1 MSGLR
6 SPSEGADTT
15 KVTAPPRAGSLLPRP
30 FEADLEREFRV
41 VRNASRSRWFVPT
54 ALLGLVFFDLYVLID
69 LALAPQVLALSLGLR
84 LGLVTP
90 VALVGLWLRGRRI
103 AARPGSRVDVPLVAG
118 AASLVVGVLAVVQR
132 SAPGALGG
140 AYFAG
145 ALIVVVFFSTLL
157 RNDVRGA
164 VAVLATLVAAFG
176 SGQWFVGSDPVAIQA
191 TALLAVAVSGLFGL
205 VLAGTLEESERAR
218 FLAERRE
225 RRLAAEREELIAA
238 LAQAA
243 VRDELTGL
251 LNRRGLLD
259 RVATQPATAGG
270 AGVLLVDVDHFKELN
285 DRFGHL
291 EGDRCLTLVADAL
304 ASACRPTDVVAR
316 FGGEEFVVV
325 LDGEHGQDAGEV
337 DVQLAGERLRAAV
350 RACALPH
357 PRGGV
362 VTVSV
367 GAARGEWEAAL
378 AAADEAVY
386 AAKAAGRD
394 TVVVAA
400 AVTGPTAGALT

>member
-1 MSGLR
+1 MHRAPCRGSYAGRVSGLR
-6 SPSEGADTT
+6 SPREGADTT

-54 ALLGLVFFDLYVLID
+54 ALLGLVFFDLYVLVD

-90 VALVGLWLRGRRI
+90 SRSWACGCAGVGSPPDLG
-103 AARPGSRVDVPLVAG
+103 PGSTCRWSPAPP
-118 AASLVVGVLAVVQR
+118 SLVVGVLAVVQR

-176 SGQWFVGSDPVAIQA
+176 AGQWFVGSDPVAIQA

-225 RRLAAEREELIAA
+225 RRLAAEREELIAPWP
-238 LAQAA
+238 
-243 VRDELTGL
+243 RPPSGTSS
-251 LNRRGLLD
+251 R
-259 RVATQPATAGG
+259 
-270 AGVLLVDVDHFKELN
+270 
-285 DRFGHL
+285 
-291 EGDRCLTLVADAL
+291 
-304 ASACRPTDVVAR
+304 AS
-316 FGGEEFVVV
+316 
-325 LDGEHGQDAGEV
+325 
-337 DVQLAGERLRAAV
+337 
-350 RACALPH
+350 
-357 PRGGV
+357 
-362 VTVSV
+362 
-367 GAARGEWEAAL
+367 
-378 AAADEAVY
+378 
-386 AAKAAGRD
+386 
-394 TVVVAA
+394 
-400 AVTGPTAGALT
+400 

>member
-1 MSGLR
+1 M
-6 SPSEGADTT
+6 
-15 KVTAPPRAGSLLPRP
+15 TAPRRAGSLLPRP
-30 FEADLEREFRV
+30 FAADLEREFQV
-41 VRNASRSRWFVPT
+41 ARNASRSRWFVPT
-54 ALLGLVFFDLYVLID
+54 ALLGLVFFDLYVLLD
-69 LALAPQVLALSLGLR
+69 LVMAPQVVELSLWLR
-84 LGLVTP
+84 LGLVSP
-90 VALVGLWLRGRRI
+90 VTLVGLWLRGRRI
-103 AARPGSRVDVPLVAG
+103 AARPGSRVDVLLVAG

-132 SAPGALGG
+132 SAPDALGG

-164 VAVLATLVAAFG
+164 AGVLATMVGAFG
-176 SGQWFVGSDPVAIQA
+176 WGQWYVGSDPVALQA
-191 TALLAVAVSGLFGL
+191 TSLLAVAVSGLFGL

-259 RVATQPATAGG
+259 RVSAHPGTAGRG
-270 AGVLLVDVDHFKELN
+270 GVLVVDVDHFKELN

-325 LDGEHGQDAGEV
+325 LDVEHGQDAGEG

-350 RACALPH
+350 RGCALPH

-367 GAARGEWEAAL
+367 GAARGDWEAAL

-400 AVTGPTAGALT
+400 AVPGSTVGART

>member
-6 SPSEGADTT
+6 KPPRTADTST
-15 KVTAPPRAGSLLPRP
+15 VSRPRRAGSLLSRP
-30 FEADLEREFRV
+30 FEAPLEREFQV
-41 VRNASRSRWFVPT
+41 ARNASRSRWFVPT
-54 ALLGLVFFDLYVLID
+54 ALLGLVFFDFYVLLD
-69 LALAPQVLALSLGLR
+69 LVLAPQVLELSLWLR

-90 VALVGLWLRGRRI
+90 LTLAGLGLRRWWI
-103 AARPGSRVDVPLVAG
+103 AARPGSRIDVPLVAG
-118 AASLVVGVLAVVQR
+118 AASLVVGTLAVLQR
-132 SAPGALGG
+132 SAPEALGG

-145 ALIVVVFFSTLL
+145 ALVVVVFFGTLL

-164 VAVLATLVAAFG
+164 AGVLVTMVAAFG
-176 SGQWFVGSDPVAIQA
+176 CGQWYVGSDPVAIQT

-238 LAQAA
+238 LARAA

-251 LNRRGLLD
+251 LNRRGLLEH
-259 RVATQPATAGG
+259 VAAHPRSAGRG
-270 AGVLLVDVDHFKELN
+270 GVLLVDVDHFKELN

-325 LDGEHGQDAGEV
+325 LDGAVGDDPEEV
-337 DVQLAGERLRAAV
+337 DVHVAAERVRTAV
-350 RACALPH
+350 RERRLPH

-367 GAARGEWEAAL
+367 GAARGDWAAAL

-386 AAKAAGRD
+386 AAKTAGRD
-394 TVVVAA
+394 TVVVVPAAPSAA
-400 AVTGPTAGALT
+400 AAS

>member
-1 MSGLR
+1 
-6 SPSEGADTT
+6 
-15 KVTAPPRAGSLLPRP
+15 VTAPRRAGSLLPRP
-30 FEADLEREFRV
+30 FEADLEREFQV

-69 LALAPQVLALSLGLR
+69 LVLAPQVLALSLGLR

-90 VALVGLWLRGRRI
+90 VTLVGLWLRGRRI
-103 AARPGSRVDVPLVAG
+103 ASCPGSRVDVPLVAG
-118 AASLVVGVLAVVQR
+118 AASLVVAVIAVVQH
-132 SAPGALGG
+132 SAPDALGG

-164 VAVLATLVAAFG
+164 SVVLATMVAAFG
-176 SGQWFVGSDPVAIQA
+176 WGQWYVGSDPVAIQA

-218 FLAERRE
+218 FLAEHRE

-251 LNRRGLLD
+251 LNRRGLHD
-259 RVATQPATAGG
+259 RVGAHPRTAGRS
-270 AGVLLVDVDHFKELN
+270 GVLLVDVDHFKELN

-291 EGDRCLTLVADAL
+291 EGDRCLRLVAQAL
-304 ASACRPTDVVAR
+304 AAASRPTDVVAR

-325 LDGEHGQDAGEV
+325 LDVEGRAGVDPGED
-337 DVQLAGERLRAAV
+337 DVQVAGDRLRTAV
-350 RACALPH
+350 RDLGLPH

-367 GAARGEWEAAL
+367 GAARGPWEHAL
-378 AAADEAVY
+378 AGADEAVY
-386 AAKAAGRD
+386 AAKALGRD
-394 TVVVAA
+394 AVVL
-400 AVTGPTAGALT
+400 AGATLVQPAAQPVAGATA